1 MSEFLG
7 QVKGADVYLITSLII
22 FLLVFIMATI
32 YMIVMPKETVKTIS
46 ELPLIDDT
54 SYEE

>member
-1 MSEFLG
+1 MSDFLG
-7 QVKGADVYLITSLII
+7 QVQGADVYLIASLII
-22 FLLVFIMATI
+22 FMLVFVMAI
-32 YMIVMPKETVKTIS
+32 LYMMVMPKETIKTIS